1 MFHARTGKY
10 MAENL
15 IANFKR
21 QRVEEKELT
30 VILNKNDIIFVQNE
44 DVIRVYRMDEEN
56 TLGA

>member
-1 MFHARTGKY
+1 